1 MKEEQKIK
9 NYKNCKPIP
18 CKIILVGDSGVG
30 KTSIIETYIDNFK
43 GNPLSTITA
52 SYYSKEVSINNY
64 NISFQI
70 WDTVGQEQYRSMNN
84 LFFKDAQI
92 CLMVYDITR
101 EATFKSI
108 KNYWHESVV
117 NNGLEGVIFGIAGN
131 KCDLYENE
139 NVDKDEVKEY
149 CNEISAIF
157 KFTSVK
163 QNSNINELFMALGEK
178 FVNSS
183 FMLELGDEY
192 FNQRNNSLNSFKIKK
207 NDDNND
213 NKKKKKICC

>member
-1 MKEEQKIK
+1 MKEEQKK

-30 KTSIIETYIDNFK
+30 KTSIIESYINSFK
-43 GNPLSTITA
+43 GNPPSTLTA
-52 SYYSKEVSINNY
+52 SYYSKIVTINDY
-64 NISFQI
+64 KIIFQI
-70 WDTVGQEQYRSMNN
+70 WDTVGQEQFRSMNN
-84 LFFKDAQI
+84 LFFKDANM

-108 KNYWHESVV
+108 KNYWHDSVV

-139 NVDKDEVKEY
+139 NVDKDEVKEF

-163 QNSNINELFMALGEK
+163 QNKNINELFMTMGEK
-178 FVNSS
+178 FVNSN
-183 FMLELGDEY
+183 FMLELGGEY
-192 FNQRNNSLNSFKIKK
+192 FNQRNNSLNSFKIK
-207 NDDNND
+207 NNCDNND
-213 NKKKKKICC
+213 NKKKKKVCC

>member
-1 MKEEQKIK
+1 MNEKQKNK
-9 NYKNCKPIP
+9 NYQNCKPIP

-30 KTSIIETYIDNFK
+30 KTSIIESYIDNFK
-43 GNPLSTITA
+43 GNPLSTLTA
-52 SYYSKEVSINNY
+52 SYYSKLVIINDY
-64 NISFQI
+64 QIIFQI

-101 EATFKSI
+101 ETTFKSI
-108 KNYWHESVV
+108 KNYWYESVV

-139 NVDKDEVKEY
+139 TVDKDEVKEF
-149 CNEISAIF
+149 CNEKKAIF

-163 QNSNINELFMALGEK
+163 QNSNINELFIALGEK
-178 FVNSS
+178 FINSS

-192 FNQRNNSLNSFKIKK
+192 FNKRNNSLDSFKIKK
-207 NDDNND
+207 NSDNID
-213 NKKKKKICC
+213 NMKKKKECC

>member
-9 NYKNCKPIP
+9 KLKNCKEIP
-18 CKIILVGDSGVG
+18 CKIILIGDSGVG
-30 KTSIIETYIDNFK
+30 KTSIIETYIENFK
-43 GNPLSTITA
+43 GNPLSTLTA
-52 SYYSKEVSINNY
+52 SYYSKVVIINDY
-64 NISFQI
+64 KIVFQI
-70 WDTVGQEQYRSMNN
+70 WDTVGQEQYRSINT

-131 KCDLYENE
+131 KSDLYENE
-139 NVDKDEVKEY
+139 NVDNNEVKEF
-149 CNEISAIF
+149 CNEIGAIF
-157 KFTSVK
+157 KFTSVN

-207 NDDNND
+207 DRD
-213 NKKKKKICC
+213 NKKKKKVCC

>member
-9 NYKNCKPIP
+9 ELKNCKEIP
-18 CKIILVGDSGVG
+18 CKIILIGDSGVG
-30 KTSIIETYIDNFK
+30 KTSIIETYIENFK
-43 GNPLSTITA
+43 GNPLSTLTA
-52 SYYSKEVSINNY
+52 SYYSKVVIINDY
-64 NISFQI
+64 KIVFQI
-70 WDTVGQEQYRSMNN
+70 WDTVGQEQYRSINT

-131 KCDLYENE
+131 KSDLYENE
-139 NVDKDEVKEY
+139 NVDNNEVKEF
-149 CNEISAIF
+149 CNEIGAIF
-157 KFTSVK
+157 KFTSVN

-207 NDDNND
+207 DRD
-213 NKKKKKICC
+213 NKKKKKVCCWM